1 MVISFFFKQKTAYEM
16 RISDWS
22 SNVCSSDLL
31 LQDRV
36 DAACKQIQ
44 AIPGRDQQAHQRRG
58 LGNAI
63 RDPEVA
69 AVSRQFQDFRVNLV
83 AGEIRA
89 QRVQGRQEIGSAS
102 CRERGCQKVEISL
115 VSVSLNKNN
124 NATTH

>member
-1 MVISFFFKQKTAYEM
+1 M

-22 SNVCSSDLL
+22 SDVCSSDLEVVDRGVVERKRPADHADTWIVLDLLEVLERLALAGLVVQDDDFVVRVGRL

-63 RDPEVA
+63 RDPRSEERRVGKEC
-69 AVSRQFQDFRVNLV
+69 VSK
-83 AGEIRA
+83 
-89 QRVQGRQEIGSAS
+89 
-102 CRERGCQKVEISL
+102 CRSRWSPYP
-115 VSVSLNKNN
+115 
-124 NATTH
+124 